1 MATADLLEAEG
12 RVLRQNT
19 ARLGW
24 GLGLTALAVLLA
36 AVGLALCLWAL
47 FQFLSQALGTPG
59 AALLTGGLALAVAGV
74 LAWGARGLT
83 R

>member
-1 MATADLLEAEG
+1 M
-12 RVLRQNT
+12 LRRNA

-24 GLGLTALAVLLA
+24 GLGLTGLAVLLA

-47 FQFLSQALGTPG
+47 FQFLAQAFGTPG
-59 AALLTGGLALAVAGV
+59 AALITGGAALVAAGV
-74 LAWGARGLT
+74 LAWSARGLT